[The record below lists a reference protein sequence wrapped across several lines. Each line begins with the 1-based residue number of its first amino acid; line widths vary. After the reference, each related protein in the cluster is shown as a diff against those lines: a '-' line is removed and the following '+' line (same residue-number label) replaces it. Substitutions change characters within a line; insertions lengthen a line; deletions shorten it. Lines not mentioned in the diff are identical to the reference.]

1 MNINNYKLGVKTM
14 LNYKCMIRQ
23 ENLEP
28 IILIVHADSA
38 ENIKTTVESTFGIG
52 SLLYSEPFRI

>member
-1 MNINNYKLGVKTM
+1 M

-38 ENIKTTVESTFGIG
+38 ENIKTTVESTFGIS

>member
-1 MNINNYKLGVKTM
+1 M
-14 LNYKCMIRQ
+14 LSYKCMIRQ

-52 SLLYSEPFRI
+52 SLYKSEPFRI

>member
-1 MNINNYKLGVKTM
+1 M

-23 ENLEP
+23 DSTTTISL
-28 IILIVHADSA
+28 ILHAESIED
-38 ENIKTTVESTFGIG
+38 IKTNVESTFGEG

>member
-1 MNINNYKLGVKTM
+1 
-14 LNYKCMIRQ
+14 MIRQ
-23 ENLEP
+23 ENSGT

-52 SLLYSEPFRI
+52 SLLYIEPFRI

>member
-1 MNINNYKLGVKTM
+1 MIS
-14 LNYKCMIRQ
+14 YKCMIRQ
-23 ENLEP
+23 ENLKP
-28 IILIVHADSA
+28 ITLIVHADSA

>member
-1 MNINNYKLGVKTM
+1 M
-14 LNYKCMIRQ
+14 LNYKCMIKQ

>member
-1 MNINNYKLGVKTM
+1 
-14 LNYKCMIRQ
+14 MIRQ
-23 ENLEP
+23 ELTKP
-28 IILIVHADSA
+28 ITLIVHADSA

>member
-1 MNINNYKLGVKTM
+1 M
-14 LNYKCMIRQ
+14 LSYKCMIRQ
-23 ENLEP
+23 DLTEP

-38 ENIKTTVESTFGIG
+38 ENIKTTVESTFGSG